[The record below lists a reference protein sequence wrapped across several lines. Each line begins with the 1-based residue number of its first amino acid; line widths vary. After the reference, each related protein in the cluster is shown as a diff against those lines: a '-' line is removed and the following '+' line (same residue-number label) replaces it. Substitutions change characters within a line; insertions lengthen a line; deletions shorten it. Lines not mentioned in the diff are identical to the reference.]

1 MGCSWRILLP
11 TRKTARSEERRV
23 GKEWR
28 WPRDWSSDVCSS
40 DLGRGA
46 GNAPKGVNHGLRRHD
61 EPLLK
66 VKMEVK
72 GNAVEVGNFCPA
84 QAPGGA
90 HALTVNGLLM
100 ADIAADQKNGVG
112 RGQLF
117 AGHVELATPAVRVGK
132 VQKTQAVI
140 NVFTAQG
147 AGQAGGQIML
157 FVRGARRDQLA
168 QLAADVCFNGAAQ
181 GEDGRL

>member
-1 MGCSWRILLP
+1 MALFQKIAQR
-11 TRKTARSEERRV
+11 AV
-23 GKEWR
+23 GKR
-28 WPRDWSSDVCSS
+28 RIRQ
-40 DLGRGA
+40 LGRGA

-100 ADIAADQKNGVG
+100 ADIAADQKNGEIG
-112 RGQLF
+112 R
-117 AGHVELATPAVRVGK
+117 ASCRERVEMAT
-132 VQKTQAVI
+132 
-140 NVFTAQG
+140 
-147 AGQAGGQIML
+147 
-157 FVRGARRDQLA
+157 
-168 QLAADVCFNGAAQ
+168 
-181 GEDGRL
+181 